1 MKHGFFRSPVAFLP
15 LSVFHPCFIRG
26 SKKGCRDF
34 PPERFRGYRPR
45 QPPRLFPGFSG
56 AWADRVRC
64 PLGSGRQGRAPG
76 LHRADYFRAV
86 TLGAD
91 PPATNTTRHPL
102 LLLRLSGVLLLRLLD
117 VRLAGSLLNDP
128 PRNTRPQSAGPAT
141 SGIDNVQSLDRATT
155 LSRLAARGPLRTL
168 PGPKFTKVATRSTM
182 IRSRRSSCRAFVVSW
197 VSFTSPA
204 AVRG

>member
-102 LLLRLSGVLLLRLLD
+102 LLLRLSGVLLLRLDDNRFL
-117 VRLAGSLLNDP
+117 GSLLFQDA
-128 PRNTRPQSAGPAT
+128 PRNTR
-141 SGIDNVQSLDRATT
+141 
-155 LSRLAARGPLRTL
+155 
-168 PGPKFTKVATRSTM
+168 
-182 IRSRRSSCRAFVVSW
+182 
-197 VSFTSPA
+197 
-204 AVRG
+204 AVRPPSHFRHGARPKRARPTAENQKSFVRALRARKGKRVKG